1 MQNYLV
7 KKAPKICTRSTTQR
21 MALYRTFPVSDWIM
35 NPSELMKSA
44 TFAAKASARC
54 CCHLSRVN
62 SCQLN
67 SNQLKSTPVI
77 SVNSSLFS
85 AAGHSKICGH
95 FLSHVQTC
103 CFKTNKCDIYK
114 ILKIRLRTVSVDVEI
129 CKLQE
134 DLITFKKHISRN
146 THIEQQH
153 FPRWWES
160 HPKSYL
166 LTLY

>member
-7 KKAPKICTRSTTQR
+7 KKAPKICTRSMTQR

-44 TFAAKASARC
+44 TFAATASAHRS
-54 CCHLSRVN
+54 CHLSH
-62 SCQLN
+62 
-67 SNQLKSTPVI
+67 
-77 SVNSSLFS
+77 VNSSLFS

-103 CFKTNKCDIYK
+103 CFKTNKCGIFK
-114 ILKIRLRTVSVDVEI
+114 ILKIRLCRMDVGI

-146 THIEQQH
+146 THIEQQY

-160 HPKSYL
+160 HPKLYL
-166 LTLY
+166 LTLSCTCAPCLILLFS